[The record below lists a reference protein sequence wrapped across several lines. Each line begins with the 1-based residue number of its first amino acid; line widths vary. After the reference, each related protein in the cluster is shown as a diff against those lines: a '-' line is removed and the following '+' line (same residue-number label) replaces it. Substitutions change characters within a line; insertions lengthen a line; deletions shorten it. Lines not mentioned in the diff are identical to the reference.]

1 MCRERGNVSF
11 GGINI
16 LSNYRRPKIH
26 LLVTKKNIYIYEIL
40 GHLQLESW
48 DLRWKNILMGAGEEW
63 KIEFLPMGIT
73 KDNVNGRGLLGIF
86 PSLSLW
92 ITLDYFVRPAA
103 PPPG

>member
-1 MCRERGNVSF
+1 
-11 GGINI
+11 
-16 LSNYRRPKIH
+16 
-26 LLVTKKNIYIYEIL
+26 
-40 GHLQLESW
+40 
-48 DLRWKNILMGAGEEW
+48 MGAGEEW